1 MPFTINF
8 DVFRTA
14 NVRVTMIPQDGKSV
28 GASELRVWGVREML
42 HGFEITVPEMVP
54 GDNQLPL
61 SVMLE
66 EAKEQ
71 SQPVYI
77 KMVDSAGAEQVFME
91 EIPANKQTADFSFFL
106 TEAVE
111 GRIQLTVSLQEDFS
125 EGRTVFLTKR
135 LSEDLFQ
142 SIYEEVKTPYEY
154 GIVLSYSGVGTDTF
168 DSDLIDNPNV
178 FAIPGDDTYVYMT
191 YVGHDGT

>member
-1 MPFTINF
+1 M
-8 DVFRTA
+8 D
-14 NVRVTMIPQDGKSV
+14 
-28 GASELRVWGVREML
+28 
-42 HGFEITVPEMVP
+42 
-54 GDNQLPL
+54 
-61 SVMLE
+61 
-66 EAKEQ
+66 
-71 SQPVYI
+71 
-77 KMVDSAGAEQVFME
+77 
-91 EIPANKQTADFSFFL
+91 L

-191 YVGHDGT
+191 YVGHDGTGYRTGLARSMDMLHWEKVGKILENGEPGAWDEYNAAGYIVRDHEWGELPTPHAVSYTHLLRRKIPR